1 MCAFSAIVLEEVD
14 GKKKAKNIPASCKGC
29 GLCASSC
36 PQHAIDMLHFK
47 HQQILAAVSTAA

>member
-1 MCAFSAIVLEEVD
+1 VD